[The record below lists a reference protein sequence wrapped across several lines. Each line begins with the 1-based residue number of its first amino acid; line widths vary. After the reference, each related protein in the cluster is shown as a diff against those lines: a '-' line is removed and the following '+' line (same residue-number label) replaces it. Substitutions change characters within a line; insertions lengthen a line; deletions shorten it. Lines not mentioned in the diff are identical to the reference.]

1 MFLEKNKITFVTYQG
16 SYDGHFLTNCLL
28 LTDKHSFLNN
38 HFAEHS
44 VSNMIY
50 YKSMNR
56 TFREAMSYTHIS
68 KLHIDYILHHIVH
81 SLTVSKADNQNDT
94 SRMLLLTS
102 QLELAI
108 QILFRNNIRFKNQTY
123 YNLKNVEYNEDITV
137 SLYVLNH
144 FVELLLPV
152 DIISNTN
159 VNQILIV
166 TETDEGKEF
175 IKNQFLLKYKDTN
188 NPRELE
194 EAAKDVINSATM
206 NDSYKEF
213 FDYEHRGYDSWEP
226 QHTIDLPTF
235 LYNNDLDGFNNWLKD
250 FHYRSNH
257 EFYQH
262 PKLKEYWDF
271 HQAEVVENNKKETGS
286 RF

>member
-1 MFLEKNKITFVTYQG
+1 MFLEKNKLTFVTYQG

-28 LTDKHSFLNN
+28 LTDNNSFINN
-38 HFAEHS
+38 NFAEHS

-56 TFREAMSYTHIS
+56 TFREAMSYSHIN
-68 KLHIDYILHHIVH
+68 KLHIDYVLNHIVH
-81 SLTVSKADNQNDT
+81 SLAVSKADNQNNT

-108 QILFRNNIRFKNQTY
+108 QVLFRTNIRFKNQTY
-123 YNLKNVEYNEDITV
+123 YNLKNGEYNEDITV

-144 FVELLLPV
+144 FVESLLPIDV
-152 DIISNTN
+152 ISNTS

-175 IKNQFLLKYKDTN
+175 IKNQFLLKYKGTN
-188 NPRELE
+188 DLNDLQESNK
-194 EAAKDVINSATM
+194 AVINSTTM
-206 NDSYKEF
+206 NGSYKSVF
-213 FDYEHRGYDSWEP
+213 NYDHWEP
-226 QHTIDLPTF
+226 QYTVDLPTF

-250 FHYRSNH
+250 FHYSSDH

-262 PKLKEYWDF
+262 PRLKEYWDF